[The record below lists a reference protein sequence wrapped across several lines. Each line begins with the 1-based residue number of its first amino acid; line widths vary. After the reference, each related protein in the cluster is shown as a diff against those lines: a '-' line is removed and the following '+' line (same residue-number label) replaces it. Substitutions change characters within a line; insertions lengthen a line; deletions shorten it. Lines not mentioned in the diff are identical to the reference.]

1 MCSLVEFQKDTKKI
15 LVKNWQQNQSTDYP
29 DVTNMRESLTK
40 PLWTDFEG
48 TANNVVNAD
57 WIFAVDKDTVIKAP
71 SDDGELNY
79 NFGILTKNVEDDWD
93 NKLEVTFYQVIKEDD
108 ADPSKADFIK
118 KVKDEGLTWYGR
130 QYLSAF
136 DQKDLDDAKDNYAN
150 MSISTVKYG
159 VAKEGVTKGDDSW
172 VQDTKVCPEEKNGA
186 GYLAASLAS
195 FAVALAVMN
204 F

>member
-118 KVKDEGLTWYGR
+118 KVKDEGLTWNGR

-136 DQKDLDDAKDNYAN
+136 D
-150 MSISTVKYG
+150 
-159 VAKEGVTKGDDSW
+159 
-172 VQDTKVCPEEKNGA
+172 
-186 GYLAASLAS
+186 
-195 FAVALAVMN
+195 
-204 F
+204 